1 MLKGIKLIEKL
12 VALDGQ
18 PSEIVISQCGY
29 ECELEDGE
37 SYLLV
42 DDFELALSRYGEGY
56 VAAIAKLRSSNL
68 KQSPSSLISVSLLL
82 KRFTGSELMSR
93 IESLDSDFRLG
104 PPWEE
109 KRKIVIK
116 CGYAYLTDAAEV
128 IVDYDSFASA
138 YNVARS
144 NTCPP
149 HSLDVSSENIMTIP
163 IDLCE
168 LAKCIA
174 SNIPNG
180 NLELK
185 AIRVTY
191 QGCGDDGTID
201 DLQYLFQSIKTV
213 DGQDSG
219 LEAKVKPPE
228 VISFQDNELSR
239 LEYEK
244 IIKDQ
249 CFEIISNAHGS
260 CFNEEGSSGYLLID
274 IESSIIHG
282 THIQNA
288 FQDGTYS
295 EDEEV
300 SQYFIR

>member
-1 MLKGIKLIEKL
+1 MLKGIELIQKL
-12 VALDGQ
+12 VELDGQ
-18 PSEIVISQCGY
+18 PSEMVISQCGY
-29 ECELEDGE
+29 GCELEDGE

-56 VAAIAKLRSSNL
+56 ITAIADLRSSLL
-68 KQSPSSLISVSLLL
+68 KQSPSSLISASLLL
-82 KRFTGSELMSR
+82 KRYTGSELISR

-128 IVDYDSFASA
+128 IIDYDAFTSA
-138 YNVARS
+138 YNVARA
-144 NTCPP
+144 NTYPP
-149 HSLDVSSENIMTIP
+149 HSVDASSQNIMTIP
-163 IDLCE
+163 IDLCD
-168 LAKCIA
+168 LAECIA
-174 SNIPNG
+174 KKIPKC
-180 NLELK
+180 NLEMK
-185 AIRVTY
+185 AIRITY
-191 QGCGDDGTID
+191 LGCGDDGSID

-213 DGQDSG
+213 DGQDLG
-219 LEAKVKPPE
+219 LEAKAKPPE
-228 VISFQDNELSR
+228 VISFKDNELSR

-274 IESSIIHG
+274 VESSTIHG